1 MDDLCTSSGD
11 VFIAR
16 LVGKIS
22 ALTFGPA
29 NFVLQDF
36 HRETEPLT
44 KKRPSQAHQPADCN
58 VNKRHCRAASVEHF
72 STGHCRRRKLCGSP
86 CMSSSSTCATPPS
99 ANRSLTN
106 MQSEGR
112 LKSSAADQGVLS
124 LGEKGL
130 AKAGLVHT
138 VSIVVEPVEPSDN
151 SHEDDTSDPYVCKTP
166 TPAEEDMVRSLI
178 MNAELRKEEF
188 AKLLEEHAQIVMEIN
203 KAENSLA

>member
-1 MDDLCTSSGD
+1 
-11 VFIAR
+11 
-16 LVGKIS
+16 
-22 ALTFGPA
+22 
-29 NFVLQDF
+29 
-36 HRETEPLT
+36 
-44 KKRPSQAHQPADCN
+44 
-58 VNKRHCRAASVEHF
+58 
-72 STGHCRRRKLCGSP
+72 
-86 CMSSSSTCATPPS
+86 MSSSSTCATPPS